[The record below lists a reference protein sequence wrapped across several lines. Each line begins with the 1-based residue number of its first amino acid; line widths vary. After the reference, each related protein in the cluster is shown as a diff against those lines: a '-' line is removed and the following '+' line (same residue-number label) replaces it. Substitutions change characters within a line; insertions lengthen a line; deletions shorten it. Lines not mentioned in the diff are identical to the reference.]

1 MSYFIIRDCVCGGGS
16 VKEITEEEFEIEVA
30 EDLGGLV
37 SVEGEK
43 TSITYQ
49 VHSCKT
55 CRSEQDEEE
64 EALKNVP
71 STCVYCGSTKPLI
84 SYEEM
89 YGHGAVGWPCCP
101 DCGGV

>member
-1 MSYFIIRDCVCGGGS
+1 MSYFINRDCVCGSGD

-49 VHSCKT
+49 IHSCKK
-55 CRSEQDEEE
+55 CRTEQNEE
-64 EALKNVP
+64 EALKNFP
-71 STCVYCGSTKPLI
+71 NTCGYCGSTKPLI
-84 SYEEM
+84 SAEEM
-89 YGHGAVGWPCCP
+89 YGPGAVGWPCCP